1 MRPSQV
7 VRLGPKAASKHV
19 RPGDLEAMS
28 TLKELGTLSTK
39 PHRQFAS
46 HHRQP
51 INTPGAN
58 SHQQLPDVPKKPQQ
72 PLLRLHQNVNKGDAG
87 KILTRIESNVPVNA
101 QKPQRK
107 TKSSI
112 DYLPSIE
119 RSIVVFKL
127 RQHEILITINA
138 FNSSVRAWGW
148 NFKFWTFQNIIS
160 RNWNRFPSTLSRPRG
175 SPLTSKIV
183 WR

>member
-19 RPGDLEAMS
+19 RPDDLEAMS
-28 TLKELGTLSTK
+28 TLKELGTLSSK

-107 TKSSI
+107 TKSSKY
-112 DYLPSIE
+112 YLLSIE

-138 FNSSVRAWGW
+138 FNSLGLGLELQVLNFPKHNFQKLKSLSFNVHLEMMFYDVIEVRY
-148 NFKFWTFQNIIS
+148 N
-160 RNWNRFPSTLSRPRG
+160 
-175 SPLTSKIV
+175 
-183 WR
+183 